1 MATGYLVV
9 NNKQYRGSEFQF
21 TPAVA
26 CPKLVINPGG
36 GHPLQSYPL
45 TTKPDAAQYAKF
57 VVTANG
63 RSYRLAHQYT
73 SSYSARTTDVYNTT
87 LTHNYTTSRESGYW
101 YDTDAISFNPWYT
114 QSGYTAGPVTVYLH
128 NTWTETDIGHIQF
141 TGVYPLGI
149 SYDNNY
155 NFTRSDYNNSEWRAQ
170 SYETQTGRYETYK
183 TQSYS
188 TRSSQYNT
196 YYTYGSTSSSTR
208 SYSVGYTTHN
218 I

>member
-9 NNKQYRGSEFQF
+9 NNKQYRGTEFQF

-45 TTKPDAAQYAKF
+45 TTKPDAAHYAKF

-63 RSYRLAHQYT
+63 KSYRLAHQYT

-87 LTHNYTTSRESGYW
+87 LTHTYTASRESGYW
-101 YDTDAISFNPWYT
+101 YDTTAQSFNPWYY
-114 QSGYTAGPVTVYLH
+114 SVRYTAGPVGVYLH
-128 NTWTETDIGHIQF
+128 NTWNFTMAGHASYTEGAF
-141 TGVYPLGI
+141 GI
-149 SYDNNY
+149 TLSNEY
-155 NFTRSDYNNSEWRAQ
+155 NFTRSDFNNSEWRAQ
-170 SYETQTGRYETYK
+170 SYQTQYGNWDSYN
-183 TQSYS
+183 TQSYT
-188 TRSSQYNT
+188 TRSSQYDT
-196 YYTYGSTSSSTR
+196 YSTYGSTSSSTR

>member
-101 YDTDAISFNPWYT
+101 YDTTAASFNPSYYSVRYT
-114 QSGYTAGPVTVYLH
+114 EGPEGVYLH
-128 NTWTETDIGHIQF
+128 NTWNYTMIGHTSYSDNF
-141 TGVYPLGI
+141 FGI
-149 SYDNNY
+149 TLSNEY
-155 NFTRSDYNNSEWRAQ
+155 NFTRSDFNNSEWRAQ
-170 SYETQTGRYETYK
+170 SFQTQYGEYEAYN
-183 TQSYS
+183 TQSYT